1 VGLIQLGFPSLDC
14 NIFSLKR
21 SSNNISSQLSQ
32 SSVAVVSHIYSVSIP
47 TDHRRQQVIA
57 WLWLAVSTL
66 LIAGIFAV
74 LLVLSRT
81 PFISE
86 LFPFEDFFH
95 TALVIHVNLS
105 SLVWILAV
113 ASALWTLNS
122 RPIAPIIGK
131 TVFIIVVSGV
141 LIMTLSP
148 LSGNVT
154 ALMSNYIPVLDDR
167 IFLGGLLL
175 FALGMCLQVLLSLGI
190 MFRVGAL
197 ISGEGVIR
205 FGLSCAAIGV
215 CLALLAFSWSYLSVP
230 GQLAREIYYE
240 ILFWGGGHILQ
251 FTYTLLMMVAWLW
264 LCSLAKLD
272 LLLSPR
278 VAIFLFTIGLLSIF
292 LTPLIYMSHPATDP
306 VHRQMFTQLMSFG
319 GSLAVF
325 PLGVAVMFAL
335 LNSRANVVRE
345 SIAWNALLTSL
356 LLFAVGGFM
365 GFLIDGSNVKIPA
378 HYHGCIV
385 GVTLSLMGVFYHLLA
400 LLGFEKI
407 NAQWAIF
414 QLRIYALGQF
424 FHILGLL
431 WSGGYG
437 VERKVA
443 GAEQW
448 LNTAERIAGMGL
460 MGIGGMLSAIG
471 GMLFIILIMKNLI
484 SKSAGNKL
492 EATTSH

>member
-1 VGLIQLGFPSLDC
+1 M
-14 NIFSLKR
+14 KR
-21 SSNNISSQLSQ
+21 SITNISSQLPHASATD
-32 SSVAVVSHIYSVSIP
+32 SSHIYSISIP
-47 TDHRRQQVIA
+47 TDQRRQQVIA

-74 LLVLSRT
+74 LLVLSRM

-86 LFPFEDFFH
+86 LLPFEGFFH

-122 RPIAPIIGK
+122 RPIAPILGK
-131 TVFIIVVSGV
+131 MVFITVVSGV

-154 ALMSNYIPVLDDR
+154 AVMSNYIPVLDDR
-167 IFLGGLLL
+167 IFLAGLLL
-175 FALGMCLQVLLSLGI
+175 FALGMCLQVLLSMSI
-190 MFRVGAL
+190 MFRVGQI
-197 ISGEGVIR
+197 ISGEAVIR
-205 FGLSCAAIGV
+205 FGLNCAAIGV

-230 GQLAREIYYE
+230 TQLAREIYYE
-240 ILFWGGGHILQ
+240 VLFWGGGHILQ

-272 LLLSPR
+272 LPLSPR
-278 VAIFLFTIGLLSIF
+278 VALFLLAVGLLSIF
-292 LTPLIYMSHPATDP
+292 LTPLIYIAYPVIDP
-306 VHRQMFTQLMSFG
+306 IHRQMFTQLMSFG

-335 LNSRANVVRE
+335 FNSRANSVRE

-365 GFLIDGSNVKIPA
+365 GFFIDGNNVKIPA

-385 GVTLSLMGVFYHLLA
+385 GVTLSLMGLFYHLLD

-407 NAQWAIF
+407 NAKWAIL

-424 FHILGLL
+424 LHIMGLL

-460 MGIGGMLSAIG
+460 MGMGGLLSAVG
-471 GMLFIILIMKNLI
+471 GMLFIILIMKTLI
-484 SKSAGNKL
+484 FKSMGTEVADS
-492 EATTSH
+492 ASD